1 MQLAMHTSLMNTRYL
16 PARLRA
22 RLAHNSRHSHTYSH
36 PQHMLATCRAMRY
49 AKRRSIHPA
58 MRRCELQRPSTC
70 HNHRP
75 VLIYHAKTCVACAPL
90 RPTPLALTAPGS
102 RRCGA
107 CASRDLVADG
117 REAHLEDILVG
128 EGEPRPGAEV
138 VDAEGR
144 PRGVGERVPT
154 GQG

>member
-1 MQLAMHTSLMNTRYL
+1 MRNGGPYTQPCAAASYSVPAHAIIIAPCSFIMQ
-16 PARLRA
+16 
-22 RLAHNSRHSHTYSH
+22 
-36 PQHMLATCRAMRY
+36 
-49 AKRRSIHPA
+49 
-58 MRRCELQRPSTC
+58 
-70 HNHRP
+70 
-75 VLIYHAKTCVACAPL
+75 TCVACAPL
-90 RPTPLALTAPGS
+90 RPAPLALTAPGS